1 MNKWSFNFPKSLSD
15 FGKGV
20 GSLAAFATAI
30 AKDNKIL
37 EENQADF
44 IELLRSVAEEEVLS
58 SNQRVALL
66 RCWGMLAEPVM
77 QSYLMETASV
87 EQDIW
92 LSKCFD
98 PAMKWLICG
107 TWEREEFE
115 KLFGKAIPE
124 LAEKYPLLVQQIGG
138 YMRAKNAEALKV
150 SEAKKRYE
158 EMYTKMSSL

>member
-1 MNKWSFNFPKSLSD
+1 MTKWSYNFPKSLSD
-15 FGKGV
+15 FGNGS
-20 GSLAAFATAI
+20 GSLSAFATAI

-37 EENQADF
+37 EENEADF

-98 PAMKWLICG
+98 PAMKWIIIG
-107 TWEREEFE
+107 TWEREEFK
-115 KLFGKAIPE
+115 KLFAKAIPE
-124 LAEKYPLLVQQIGG
+124 LLEKYPLLVQQVAG
-138 YMRAKNAEALKV
+138 YMRVKNAEALKI
-150 SEAKKRYE
+150 SEAKRNYE
-158 EMYTKMSSL
+158 EMYTNMSSL

>member
-1 MNKWSFNFPKSLSD
+1 MTKWSFNFPKSLSD
-15 FGKGV
+15 FGNGS
-20 GSLAAFATAI
+20 GSLAGFATAI
-30 AKDNKIL
+30 EKDQKIL
-37 EENQADF
+37 EENETDF

-107 TWEREEFE
+107 TWEREEFN

-124 LAEKYPLLVQQIGG
+124 LLEKYPLLVQQIAGH
-138 YMRAKNAEALKV
+138 MRVKNAEALKV
-150 SEAKKRYE
+150 SEAKRKYE
-158 EMYTKMSSL
+158 EMYTNMSSL